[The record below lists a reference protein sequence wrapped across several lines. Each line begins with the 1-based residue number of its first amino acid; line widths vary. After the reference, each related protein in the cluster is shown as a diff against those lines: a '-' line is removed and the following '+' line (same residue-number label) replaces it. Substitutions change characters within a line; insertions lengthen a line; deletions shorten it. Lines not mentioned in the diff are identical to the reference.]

1 MSYALSMRVFKHF
14 WLKSRMDIA
23 CSALVFALFTAA
35 ASAQQQSTPPP
46 PPVDPQP
53 PRIID
58 SPPVP
63 PQRAPRVSV
72 PKAPPDV
79 PASKATPTPTLEQ
92 SITPDLKPMPA
103 DPTQR
108 VIENTRRLMQER
120 QERAAREQR
129 TGKPEATPGR
139 VVVEG
144 ATPVTGEMSTSE
156 RITEILNPP
165 EGVTS
170 EALPGGIGRRE
181 CVAQCVG
188 PACCV
193 NVETVPQQHKQ
204 TPLK

>member
-1 MSYALSMRVFKHF
+1 MRFFSQKCFKT
-14 WLKSRMDIA
+14 RMNTAYILFI
-23 CSALVFALFTAA
+23 CTLFAVTAH
-35 ASAQQQSTPPP
+35 AQPTPP

-58 SPPVP
+58 APLVP
-63 PQRAPRVSV
+63 AQRTPQPSV
-72 PKAPPDV
+72 PKAPPNT
-79 PASKATPTPTLEQ
+79 PAPKATPTPTLEQ
-92 SITPDLKPMPA
+92 SLTPELKPMPA

-129 TGKPEATPGR
+129 TGKPEAVPGR

-144 ATPVTGEMSTSE
+144 AAPVTPDVSASE

-165 EGVTS
+165 AGVTS
-170 EALPGGIGRRE
+170 EPLPGGLGRRE
-181 CVAQCVG
+181 CVADCVG

-193 NVETVPQQHKQ
+193 IVETVPQQHKQ
-204 TPLK
+204 SPLK

>member
-1 MSYALSMRVFKHF
+1 
-14 WLKSRMDIA
+14 MDIA
-23 CSALVFALFTAA
+23 CSALICAFFAA
-35 ASAQQQSTPPP
+35 AAHAQPTPP
-46 PPVDPQP
+46 PPVDLQP

-63 PQRAPRVSV
+63 AQRTPRPTP
-72 PKAPPDV
+72 PKAPDA
-79 PASKATPTPTLEQ
+79 PAPKATPTPTLEQ
-92 SITPDLKPMPA
+92 SITPELKPMPA

-144 ATPVTGEMSTSE
+144 AAPVTPDASVSE

-170 EALPGGIGRRE
+170 EALPGGMGRRE
-181 CVAQCVG
+181 CITQCVG

-204 TPLK
+204 SPLK